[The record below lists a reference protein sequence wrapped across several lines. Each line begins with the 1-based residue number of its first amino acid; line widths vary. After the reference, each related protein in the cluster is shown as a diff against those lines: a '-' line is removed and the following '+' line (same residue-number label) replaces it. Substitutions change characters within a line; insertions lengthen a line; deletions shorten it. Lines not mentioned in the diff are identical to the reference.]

1 MDATEIEQAYRRI
14 RPLVRKTPLVR
25 SEGLSN
31 LVRGDVYLKLENE
44 QLSGSFKVR
53 GALQLMATLTEEQK
67 IRGVIA
73 PTAGNHGMGLAYAGK
88 AAGVPVHI
96 YLPET
101 ADASKVTYMQDH
113 GAHVSYFRDIE
124 TARQAALQDAAE
136 QALCF
141 VSAYNNPQMVR
152 GAGTVALEVLEELP
166 DLETVLVNTGGGGLT
181 AGMGLYLKAKHPPAK
196 LIAVQPENSPTFAAW
211 FREGKVC
218 EVALRPSIAEGLSGF
233 IDPATLTFPLFL
245 KVVDQVVTVTEQE
258 IAAAMRWLLKEQKI
272 VAEPSGVAALA
283 ALLSGK
289 VKVAGKVAVTVTGGN
304 ISPERFHR
312 LLKAQPLASAPV
324 DAVLKGVTTKQ
335 GS

>member
-1 MDATEIEQAYRRI
+1 MKPVI
-14 RPLVRKTPLVR
+14 RKTPLER

-31 LVRGDVYLKLENE
+31 LVRGEVYLKLENE

-53 GALQLMATLTEEQK
+53 GALQLMATLSEEQK
-67 IRGVIA
+67 AKGVIA

-101 ADASKVTYMQDH
+101 ADASKVTYMREH

-124 TARQAALQDAAE
+124 TSRQAALRDAAE
-136 QALCF
+136 KELHF

-181 AGMGLYLKAKHPPAK
+181 AGMGLYLKAQHPPVK
-196 LIAVQPENSPTFAAW
+196 LIAVQPENSPTFAVW
-211 FREGKVC
+211 FRKGKVC
-218 EVALRPSIAEGLSGF
+218 DVALRPSIAEGLSGF

-245 KVVDQVVTVTEQE
+245 RVVDQVVTVSEKE
-258 IAAAMRWLLKEQKI
+258 IAAAMRWLQEAHGI
-272 VAEPSGVAALA
+272 VAEPSGVAAVA

-289 VKVAGKVAVTVTGGN
+289 VQVTGKIAITVTGGN
-304 ISPERFHR
+304 VSPERFHH
-312 LLKAQPLASAPV
+312 LLKEL
-324 DAVLKGVTTKQ
+324 T
-335 GS
+335 